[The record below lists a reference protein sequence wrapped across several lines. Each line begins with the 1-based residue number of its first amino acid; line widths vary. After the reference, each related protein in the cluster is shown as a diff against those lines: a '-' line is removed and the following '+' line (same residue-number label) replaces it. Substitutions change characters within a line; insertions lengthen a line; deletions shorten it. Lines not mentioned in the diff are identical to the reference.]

1 MLLILILISTI
12 ITLIVVQITS
22 DRQDCR
28 HQNDVI
34 HLVRKP
40 IFQVFAV
47 TLHVYLATKRT
58 LRYGLE
64 LCLATSILTFRFFLS
79 FQKSY
84 FHQTS
89 DASSS
94 CICVES
100 GGGAAAPS
108 PRLVLHYI
116 GGSREGGNFHSDI
129 GGVSEGGV
137 AMKSK
142 SLVSYPF

>member
-34 HLVRKP
+34 HLVKP
-40 IFQVFAV
+40 IFQVSPSWEDV
-47 TLHVYLATKRT
+47 MY
-58 LRYGLE
+58 YGLE